1 MRVGLTRPSPL
12 LMNALERASEILDQS
27 LERKVERGA
36 PANQHIVVPR
46 PEPSRVR
53 KPHDFPQPPP
63 HPIALDRIADLLRN
77 REPDPR
83 WAIVRT
89 RAGLQHERRP
99 RGSGTRRGA
108 EKVRPLPQFFH
119 GSGQLARRSGAEA
132 LPAAR
137 PAGVEHLAA
146 ALGRHAAP
154 ETVAALAHQF
164 ARLVGPLHESVLR
177 LSRAARRSNR
187 PPMRRD
193 LGLPAK
199 Y

>member
-12 LMNALERASEILDQS
+12 LMNALERAREILDQS
-27 LERKVERGA
+27 LERKLERGA
-36 PANQHIVVPR
+36 PADQHIVVPR

-63 HPIALDRIADLLRN
+63 HPIALDRIADLLRH

-83 WAIVRT
+83 WAIVGA

-119 GSGQLARRSGAEA
+119 GSGQLAGGQALRRFRPRVRRA
-132 LPAAR
+132 LST
-137 PAGVEHLAA
+137 L
-146 ALGRHAAP
+146 
-154 ETVAALAHQF
+154 
-164 ARLVGPLHESVLR
+164 
-177 LSRAARRSNR
+177 R
-187 PPMRRD
+187 PPLVAMRLRKPWRRLRTNL
-193 LGLPAK
+193 LGW
-199 Y
+199 